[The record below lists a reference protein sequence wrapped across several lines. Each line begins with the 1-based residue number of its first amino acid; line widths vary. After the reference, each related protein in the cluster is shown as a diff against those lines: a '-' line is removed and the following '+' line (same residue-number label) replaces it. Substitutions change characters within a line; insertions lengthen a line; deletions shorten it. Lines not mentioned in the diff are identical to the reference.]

1 MSTYTPIASV
11 TLSASTTSVVLSD
24 IPQNYLDL
32 IVMVSCP
39 GAASGSDWLMR
50 FNVDQSNKYS
60 RTYIFGTGT
69 STGYNRS
76 NPGSSFSLGGARTN
90 GMAKITIPNY
100 SNYNTNKT
108 VLWTIGSAADDVAV
122 MSGLWQNNNA
132 VTAIEFT
139 GPTWPAGSTFT
150 VHGIVG
156 GSPKADGGNIVASD
170 GTYWYHAFT
179 SSGTFAPKQSLTA
192 DIMVIAGGGG
202 GGWAQTGGGG
212 AGGLSAFSSQ
222 SLSIQNYLITI
233 GAGGVGAVANAQTVS
248 GSNSSFGALTAAIGG
263 GKGGNAQNGNVGGN
277 GGCGGGAQGAN
288 GTKAGG
294 TGSQGNNGGSGS
306 SDEATYRSTGGGGGL
321 GAAGSNGG
329 TSQVGGAGGNGTTAY
344 SSWGLAT
351 NTGQNSGG
359 TVYFGGGGGGG
370 QQAPSSAG
378 TGGLGGGGAGQPALN
393 NPGGSGSANTGGGA
407 GSGGSAGGNGG
418 SGIVI
423 VRYAV

>member
-306 SDEATYRSTGGGGGL
+306 SDEATYRSTGGGGG
-321 GAAGSNGG
+321 
-329 TSQVGGAGGNGTTAY
+329 
-344 SSWGLAT
+344 
-351 NTGQNSGG
+351 
-359 TVYFGGGGGGG
+359 G
-370 QQAPSSAG
+370 QQTPSSAG
-378 TGGLGGGGAGQPALN
+378 AGGLGGGGSGQPALN
-393 NPGGSGSANTGGGA
+393 NPGGSGLANTGGGA